1 MKKFIKKF
9 STFISKIKVQKQLYL
24 IFFAAI
30 FIPVTLIGGYQVFNT
45 RKLLASHYE
54 EQAYADNL
62 RVRSI
67 LLDMTTSVYDK
78 ASYLCKDS
86 ALKELLEHSYS
97 TREEAFAALED
108 FSSFE
113 DIQLQDAAI
122 EEIAVYNTNTTL
134 PDYKTL
140 HYADEEIRKNDWYQ
154 KMESSAAP
162 FWTAF
167 LGEDK
172 FGNPQVQ
179 IALYSKV
186 FLTKTDSFAVL
197 KISLSSNH
205 IKNRLET
212 GTHELTLWLNQ
223 DSPIYSSG
231 GSFEDGITIYK
242 GLVSLPYSGMVSLDN
257 KKVFA
262 SVSQLDSYYSD
273 DTFYICVVNQEG
285 VAYIQKMT
293 RTYVA
298 VLLLILLVI
307 SSFIYLFSRYFG
319 KRVATLRHAMH
330 QASSG
335 NYNIIDT
342 FNGSDE
348 LSDAFSDLNLMVR
361 DILKKEAEV
370 YNSKLRAQELI
381 NRQQQMEFKML
392 SSQINPHFL
401 YNTLET
407 IRMRSIK
414 AGNREV
420 ANGVKLL
427 GKSMRYVLD
436 NTATASTTLDKE
448 LDYIETYLAI
458 QKLRFHDKINYSLKY
473 PLDMDLSTYHIL
485 PLLLQPVVENA
496 IIHGL
501 EEVEKDGRIILH
513 IEEKEGVLHI
523 KIFDN
528 GCGMSQEEQSRL
540 LSNMRQ
546 KEHDS
551 AKSIGLYNIYQRI
564 RLCYGSQYGITIK
577 SKKLIGTLFE
587 LTIPA

>member
-78 ASYLCKDS
+78 ASYLCRDS

-223 DSPIYSSG
+223 DSPIYSS